1 MNLKKYIFLP
11 ALFLIAL
18 PCYAQQAAPADSQK
32 QNKKIVL
39 DLQGI
44 IQGVMSRNPDMQ
56 KAFIDYSGSDNDRQ
70 KFLGQYDVYAYGK
83 AFSQYKQLA
92 KDNPQISQQG
102 YQVGQTGF
110 EAGLQKN
117 FSTGT
122 TIQASVDTLHQE
134 ITTPVTGV
142 GMITLKG
149 YSSSVNVGLSQELLK
164 NAFGSADR
172 LTEKSLQ
179 KSTEIKQRAARQ
191 AVSETIMNTF
201 VAYWDYIISNEN
213 YNTAQIAFKN
223 TQDIRDLVRR
233 KSQAGISEKEELF
246 DWEGRVL
253 QAKNGVDGADV
264 GRVNSRLAIL
274 RALDLDRGTEIE
286 VQQNLS
292 TDEMK
297 DTFESAF
304 SEALR
309 NRVDLK
315 NMKAYVELSEMNI
328 SIAKGNAL
336 PSLKASAGMGYNDY
350 STSSRSGSF
359 DTYNK
364 QWNVALTMSTPLGG
378 TYDNANIDDA
388 KKTLSKNKILLK
400 QLEDGIRDEI
410 QVRITKCSAA
420 YRIYKQTSRSSE
432 YARAY
437 YEQVYRRFSQG
448 RYESTQLKL
457 AFDNYIML
465 KNSALKSLVD
475 YNVALLELDIAKNS
489 VFEKYSVDID
499 KVISRYIP
507 QE

>member
-1 MNLKKYIFLP
+1 MNLKIKIILITI
-11 ALFLIAL
+11 LLIAV
-18 PCYAQQAAPADSQK
+18 PGFAQQTAPADNQK

-44 IQGVMSRNPDMQ
+44 IQGVVSHNPDTQ
-56 KAFIDYSGSDNDRQ
+56 KAFIDYSGSDTDRQ

-83 AFSQYKQLA
+83 AFSQYRQLS
-92 KDNPQISQQG
+92 KENPAISQDG
-102 YQVGQTGF
+102 YQVGQTGI
-110 EAGLQKN
+110 EAGLQKS

-122 TIQASVDTLHQE
+122 IIQAGVNTLHQE
-134 ITTPVTGV
+134 VTTPVTGA
-142 GMITLKG
+142 GMVTLKG
-149 YSSSVNVGLSQELLK
+149 YSSAVNIGLSQELLK
-164 NAFGSADR
+164 NAFGSNDR

-179 KSTEIKQRAARQ
+179 KSAEIKQRAARQ

-201 VAYWDYIISNEN
+201 VAYWDYIIANEN
-213 YNTAQIAFKN
+213 YNTAQTAFRN

-286 VQQNLS
+286 IRQNLS
-292 TDEMK
+292 TEAMT

-304 SEALR
+304 ADAVSKRA
-309 NRVDLK
+309 DLK
-315 NMKAYVELSEMNI
+315 NMKAYVELSEMNL
-328 SIAKGNAL
+328 SVAKGNAL

-350 STSSRSGSF
+350 NTSSMGGSF

-378 TYDNANIDDA
+378 TYDNATIDDA
-388 KKTLSKNKILLK
+388 KKSLSKNKIVLK

-410 QVRITKCSAA
+410 QVRVTKCGAA
-420 YRIYKQTSRSSE
+420 YRIYKQTTQSAE

-465 KNSALKSLVD
+465 KNNALKSLVD
-475 YNVALLELDIAKNS
+475 YNVSLLELDIAKNT
-489 VFEKYSVDID
+489 VFEKYSIDID
-499 KVISRYIP
+499 KVISGYTAK
-507 QE
+507 E